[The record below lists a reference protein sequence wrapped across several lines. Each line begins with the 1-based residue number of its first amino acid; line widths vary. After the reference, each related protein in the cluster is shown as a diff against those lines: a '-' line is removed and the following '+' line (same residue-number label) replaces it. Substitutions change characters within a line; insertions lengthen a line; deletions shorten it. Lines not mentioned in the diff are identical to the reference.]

1 MTNTGLN
8 LKEQLAELHY
18 LAWLQRGLRLGLRAL
33 WLGGAGFLLGWGIHA
48 LWGWLPSVRYWL
60 LAGMFF
66 ALIPLYGLAFSLS
79 GRKRWVWTMDR
90 RLGLKEQVSTAW
102 EVLQSGE
109 PDEMSEALVADVLR
123 VIPRVRRRMLNRGW
137 FLERD
142 LVAAAIVFCLG
153 ALVLI
158 STQMDALSAAIAQNP
173 LASNPPI
180 EQPEP
185 FPEMLSPP
193 LPPDPSGERS
203 ENPQAN
209 PGGSQEEGGG
219 TPDGSL
225 QGEGGSP
232 EGSPS
237 SGDQPGSSG
246 ETSPNLDPG
255 ALGDALQD
263 LGSDLSQ
270 QAPTYD
276 LGQSLQDLDLDGA
289 AGELEELTD
298 QLDELSPET
307 RERMADAMR
316 EAAGEAGAAGDP
328 SLSQDLEG
336 AADALQGNRGIGKQG
351 SGGAGEAL
359 DQLAQ
364 ELRELGQEMQQAQAN
379 GSGAGGGSSAQT
391 GNPEPAERLQGEGG
405 DMELPLEDSSQSGLL
420 SPAPPQ
426 EDGNGNA
433 SGSLD
438 NTSQSGEDIIH
449 SPLLPNS
456 FLWKWR
462 DVVSSYFQR

>member
-1 MTNTGLN
+1 MTNTGLY
-8 LKEQLAELHY
+8 LKEQLAELHS

-33 WLGGAGFLLGWGIHA
+33 WLGGAGFLFGWGVNA

-60 LAGMFF
+60 LAGLFF

-90 RLGLKEQVSTAW
+90 RLGLKEQASTAW
-102 EVLQSGE
+102 EVLQRGE

-158 STQMDALSAAIAQNP
+158 STQMNTLSAAIAQNP

-185 FPEMLSPP
+185 FPEMLSPT
-193 LPPDPSGERS
+193 LPPDPSGERR

-209 PGGSQEEGGG
+209 PGGSQEG
-219 TPDGSL
+219 DGSM

-237 SGDQPGSSG
+237 PGDQPGSSG
-246 ETSPNLDPG
+246 GTSPNLDPG

-316 EAAGEAGAAGDP
+316 EAAGEAGTAGDP
-328 SLSQDLEG
+328 SLSQDLNG
-336 AADALQGNRGIGKQG
+336 AADELEESRGAGEQG
-351 SGGAGEAL
+351 SRGATEAL

-364 ELRELGQEMQQAQAN
+364 DLRELGQEMQQAQAN
-379 GSGAGGGSSAQT
+379 GSGAGGGSSAHT
-391 GNPEPAERLQGEGG
+391 GSPEPAERLQGEGG

-420 SPAPPQ
+420 SPAPP
-426 EDGNGNA
+426 EEGGDGTA

-438 NTSQSGEDIIH
+438 NTSQSGEDVIH